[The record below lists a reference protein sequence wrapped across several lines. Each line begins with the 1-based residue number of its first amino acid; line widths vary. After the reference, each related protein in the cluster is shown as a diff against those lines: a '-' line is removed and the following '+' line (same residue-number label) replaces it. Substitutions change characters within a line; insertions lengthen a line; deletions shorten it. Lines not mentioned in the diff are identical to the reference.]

1 MGKMVRLDESRTNS
15 SNRSEN
21 RGSSGVLARARE
33 YNRIIDENRSRSRSG
48 ERKPTGDS
56 EATSPSK
63 TTEPPIS
70 KSGSNSRG
78 MSTKERAMM
87 SLDADAFTSG
97 RSISPI
103 KNGSKNQNH
112 QAQGNFTT
120 GVNSSKQ
127 PQSMRINP
135 IENNT
140 GNNIHSGANGKSPVN
155 YQAVFKQS
163 SPEQH
168 QKKSSSLNSKPTSTH
183 QTADAQQTTQGLPAV
198 TPELL
203 VDALSGHEDGLLAIA
218 ERLMEHYDEGYDSM
232 GEAII
237 DAFADVQKL
246 FQHVVEAAH
255 MEGAAYE
262 AGRREEEFEKLKKSG
277 VLKEKEATLT
287 EPTPTLGKGD
297 GEPLES
303 ASPQSRHEEFIDED
317 VREILEHAV
326 SEGRLL
332 KDTHKY
338 SECYVLYEEAC
349 QSASA
354 LLPVDS
360 DHRGRLQLSLARAE
374 SMNPE
379 RACAML
385 KYVIDDVLRSGLD
398 TNTKIVMPDPSKRGD
413 CVLQRPTP
421 LKKTLSNV
429 DATSKNH
436 TASIYDEGNLQRS
449 EELLASLVEEMKE
462 VLSAPMYANCHPL
475 QDVASRFWVALTETQ
490 RNNLKN
496 EERLEQKLG
505 SLKGEFLLAREV
517 CFFTLLFCSND
528 CRHEKYSDCSRS
540 SNRNGKTS
548 IMPCMQNMSPIRS
561 GSMRR
566 IDYRVIQD

>member
-1 MGKMVRLDESRTNS
+1 
-15 SNRSEN
+15 
-21 RGSSGVLARARE
+21 
-33 YNRIIDENRSRSRSG
+33 
-48 ERKPTGDS
+48 
-56 EATSPSK
+56 
-63 TTEPPIS
+63 
-70 KSGSNSRG
+70 
-78 MSTKERAMM
+78 MM
-87 SLDADAFTSG
+87 SLDADVFASG
-97 RSISPI
+97 RPISPI
-103 KNGSKNQNH
+103 KNGSRNAQNQHAQQSSHSQSVRSNH
-112 QAQGNFTT
+112 AEGSSGNIKTT
-120 GVNSSKQ
+120 PSTN
-127 PQSMRINP
+127 
-135 IENNT
+135 
-140 GNNIHSGANGKSPVN
+140 AKSPVN
-155 YQAVFKQS
+155 YQAVSKQLTAQS
-163 SPEQH
+163 LSPEQH
-168 QKKSSSLNSKPTSTH
+168 QRKSSALTNKPTVSHPAETPP
-183 QTADAQQTTQGLPAV
+183 QALPAV

-262 AGRREEEFEKLKKSG
+262 AGRREEEFEKLKKNG
-277 VLKEKEATLT
+277 GLKEKEPVLT
-287 EPTPTLGKGD
+287 ETTPNAGKVD
-297 GEPLES
+297 GEPIEN
-303 ASPQSRHEEFIDED
+303 ASPQSRHDEFIDED
-317 VREILEHAV
+317 VREILEHVV
-326 SEGRLL
+326 SEGRAL
-332 KDTHKY
+332 KDSHKY
-338 SECYVLYEEAC
+338 AECYILYEEAC

-421 LKKTLSNV
+421 LKTTLSNV
-429 DATSKNH
+429 ETTSKHNP
-436 TASIYDEGNLQRS
+436 SNNIYEEGNLQRS

-462 VLSAPMYANCHPL
+462 VLTAPMYANCHPL
-475 QDVASRFWVALTETQ
+475 QDVASRFWVALTEAQ

-505 SLKGEFLLAREV
+505 NLKGEFLLAREV
-517 CFFTLLFCSND
+517 CDFCFSFSND
-528 CRHEKYSDCSRS
+528 D
-540 SNRNGKTS
+540 
-548 IMPCMQNMSPIRS
+548 
-561 GSMRR
+561 
-566 IDYRVIQD
+566 